1 MTDQQTLKWRAAV
14 IVYAPLLF
22 WIGVIF
28 FLSSPEASFDQTSRI
43 IGPLLNFFFPNMPEA
58 TQAIIHGYIRKTA
71 HFTEY
76 AVLAFLAVRAFSRS
90 ATQPLQKRRYILPL
104 ILVAVVSSLDE
115 FNQSFEASRTSSI
128 WDVALDISG
137 GLVMVVVLRA
147 LKWPKL
153 TGPPQR

>member
-1 MTDQQTLKWRAAV
+1 MTFVTRSDRRAN
-14 IVYAPLLF
+14 IFRYASLLF

-28 FLSSPEASFDQTSRI
+28 FLSSPEASFNQTSRI

-58 TQAIIHGYIRKTA
+58 TKAIVHGYIRKTA

-76 AVLAFLAVRAFSRS
+76 AVLAFLAVRAFSGS
-90 ATQPLQKRRYILPL
+90 ASFWLKQWRFILAL
-104 ILVAVVSSLDE
+104 TLVVIVASLDE

-137 GLVMVVVLRA
+137 GLVMVAVLWAFCRRKTDA
-147 LKWPKL
+147 KAC
-153 TGPPQR
+153 T